1 MEIEKTKG
9 IIEAILF
16 AAGREVTKNELMLDL
31 EISQEELI
39 MLINCAL
46 KKNCMN
52 TYIQY

>member
-31 EISQEELI
+31 EISQEELE
-39 MLINCAL
+39 CT
-46 KKNCMN
+46 KNF
-52 TYIQY
+52 